1 MPFESTWVLPK
12 LVLAWPGIDEMVYI
26 YHFYKDNLVSGIQD
40 FQYRV
45 YKDSPTTP
53 DSEMAGDYIDF
64 DIRDLLTYQ
73 ILSERDTKPDI
84 KLSLL
89 LAILTGEIT
98 PKRILH
104 SSKDLRKTILG
115 LVKQSERSS

>member
-1 MPFESTWVLPK
+1 MPFESTW
-12 LVLAWPGIDEMVYI
+12 GMDEMVYI

-45 YKDSPTTP
+45 YKNSPTTP
-53 DSEMAGDYIDF
+53 DSEIAGDYIDF

-104 SSKDLRKTILG
+104 SSKDLRKAILG
-115 LVKQSERSS
+115 LVKQSDPERSS